1 MHPAL
6 NRIMAQAHNDEL
18 MRTVPG
24 KNAHP
29 IRRDTRAHRARTD
42 TTTHLLR
49 RLTARIG

>member
-24 KNAHP
+24 RNAHP
-29 IRRDTRAHRARTD
+29 VRRDTRAHRARTD
-42 TTTHLLR
+42 TAQLLR